1 MTEPKK
7 KRYATIIDEYNVVDS
22 GLIPTM
28 LCTGGS
34 YLIIDELIEEASKD
48 YERFIKEY
56 EEPDEDGYTEYEWDR
71 GIAP

>member
-1 MTEPKK
+1 MKNSEKLEKIVHLVTNEGTYDGSHHKQWVLDQILEVALGTE
-7 KRYATIIDEYNVVDS
+7 
-22 GLIPTM
+22 
-28 LCTGGS
+28 
-34 YLIIDELIEEASKD
+34 D